1 MATSFDRRRAN
12 GPENTYPLLHN
23 ISVSKMSTGTEPVW
37 NVDPHHALQNPKS
50 TCSDNLVLHT
60 MKIDNENLNITRLAQ
75 KNVCMRPDGR
85 ETMDSRSLCTY
96 DTTYVERSANRA
108 DS

>member
-1 MATSFDRRRAN
+1 
-12 GPENTYPLLHN
+12 
-23 ISVSKMSTGTEPVW
+23 MSTGTEPVW

-96 DTTYVERSANRA
+96 DTTYMERSANRA